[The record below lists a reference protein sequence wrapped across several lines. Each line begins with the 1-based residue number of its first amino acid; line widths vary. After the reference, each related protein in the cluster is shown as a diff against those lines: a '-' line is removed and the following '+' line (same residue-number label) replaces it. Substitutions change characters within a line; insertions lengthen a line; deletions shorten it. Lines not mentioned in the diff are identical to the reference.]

1 MMKKTTWL
9 IIAILMMWIGADA
22 QNSITIDG
30 VTMEGRAAGNG
41 WIFEG
46 EEDTILAFKKEDY
59 SEVMEKVQK
68 LRSEVKRLED
78 EVAAREKYIATVD
91 DYRNEAENLIGLQ
104 QQMIGKADSL
114 YTGYSSLY
122 DDLKS
127 VYGMTDISVM
137 AGTGAFRY
145 SPDGWKPLFNLGVEY
160 KQFQGSY
167 LFGKNFN
174 GISLQYR
181 IWSF

>member
-9 IIAILMMWIGADA
+9 ILALLMMWMGARA

-30 VTMEGRAAGNG
+30 ATMEGRAAGNG

-46 EEDTILAFKKEDY
+46 EQDTILAFKKEDY
-59 SEVMEKVQK
+59 REVMEKVQK

-78 EVAAREKYIATVD
+78 VVAAREKYIATVD
-91 DYRNEAENLIGLQ
+91 DYRIEAENLIGLQ

-114 YTGYSSLY
+114 YTGYRSLY

-127 VYGMTDISVM
+127 VYGMSDISLKV
-137 AGTGAFRY
+137 GTGAFRY
-145 SPDGWKPLFNLGVEY
+145 RPDSWKPLFNLGVEY

-181 IWSF
+181 ILSF